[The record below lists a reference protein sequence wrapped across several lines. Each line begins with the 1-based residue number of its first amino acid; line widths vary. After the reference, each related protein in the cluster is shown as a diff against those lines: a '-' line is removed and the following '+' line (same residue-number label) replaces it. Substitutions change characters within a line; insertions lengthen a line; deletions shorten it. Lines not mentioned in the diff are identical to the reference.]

1 MGILSEHHELP
12 ELGKLIKKYTY
23 IRGTTAWVRNQ
34 TKSVIEKRYVAT
46 PALQDLMK
54 ISRVPATW
62 VPDAIRYIFEELTV
76 TDVLPS
82 QIVPVLNSWG
92 IKCDAVNLIVTR
104 SRASNTIESV
114 QFKFYAKKSQGRER
128 YACMGHVGL
137 VIQSKSA
144 IFGNSM
150 TEYWEKIVNVWKE
163 SESVRLSAIFR
174 RKNAKL
180 TSTDNMCG
188 FPYLKYES
196 YVNS

>member
-23 IRGTTAWVRNQ
+23 IRGTGAGIKEQ
-34 TKSVIEKRYVAT
+34 TKSVLEKRYVHT
-46 PALQDLMK
+46 PKLQDLMK
-54 ISRVPATW
+54 INRLVGAW
-62 VPDAIRYIFEELTV
+62 VPDVIRNVFEELTV

-92 IKCDAVNLIVTR
+92 IKCDAVNLIVQR
-104 SRASNTIESV
+104 SVASNIIESIS
-114 QFKFYAKKSQGRER
+114 FKFYAKKSGRER
-128 YACMGHVGL
+128 YAYMGHVGL
-137 VIQSKSA
+137 IIQSKSA

-150 TEYWEKIVNVWKE
+150 TEFWEKVIKAWKE

-180 TSTDNMCG
+180 TSARFD